1 MHKEDII
8 KKAFDII
15 RWIEQVTNYHPGD
28 DYYKSI
34 YQQLN
39 SLDEEKLQEAFV
51 QIATIATD
59 SINTTIDGVK
69 KIERNNVIE
78 KEKKEH
84 LEEVKEMIDLLSF

>member
-1 MHKEDII
+1 M
-8 KKAFDII
+8 
-15 RWIEQVTNYHPGD
+15 
-28 DYYKSI
+28 
-34 YQQLN
+34 
-39 SLDEEKLQEAFV
+39 DEEKLQEAFV

>member
-1 MHKEDII
+1 MKEDII

-15 RWIEQVTNYHPGD
+15 RWIEQVTDYHPGN
-28 DYYKSI
+28 DYYNSL

-39 SLDEEKLQEAFV
+39 ELDEEKLQKAFV

-59 SINTTIDGVK
+59 SINHTIDEVK
-69 KIERNNVIE
+69 KIERHTVIQ

-84 LEEVKEMIDLLSF
+84 LEDVQNVVNLLSF

>member
-1 MHKEDII
+1 MNKEDVI

-39 SLDEEKLQEAFV
+39 SLSENKLQEAFV

-59 SINTTIDGVK
+59 SINSTMNEVQ
-69 KIERNNVIE
+69 KIERKIFLQKEE
-78 KEKKEH
+78 KER
-84 LEEVKEMIDLLSF
+84 LEEVKEVVNLLSF

>member
-28 DYYKSI
+28 DYYQSI

-39 SLDEEKLQEAFV
+39 SLSEDKLQEAFV

-59 SINTTIDGVK
+59 SINTTINEVK
-69 KIERNNVIE
+69 KIERNNTLE
-78 KEKKEH
+78 KEEKER
-84 LEEVKEMIDLLSF
+84 LEEIKEVVNLLSF